1 MQKLSNNLKVEYDDN
16 RNEDVNYERDKKLK
30 NVQTQLI
37 DLSEKFDNFL
47 NC

>member
-30 NVQTQLI
+30 NVQT
-37 DLSEKFDNFL
+37 
-47 NC
+47 